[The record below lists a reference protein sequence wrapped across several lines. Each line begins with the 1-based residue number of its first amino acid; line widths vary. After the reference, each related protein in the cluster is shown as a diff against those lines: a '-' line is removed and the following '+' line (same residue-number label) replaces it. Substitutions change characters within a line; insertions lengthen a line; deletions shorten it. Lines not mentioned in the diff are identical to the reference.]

1 MKKWYGGI
9 LIIALAMVLV
19 IRYSLVEK
27 QSQKHSAYS
36 FFRNHQTNSSYIEDE
51 GAIRSSQ
58 EQKTRNR
65 LKRPSLI
72 TVEGLW
78 DLYSPT
84 NFSVEE
90 SRVMVVWTQM
100 RSLLARSDS
109 LPETAQGVKEA
120 STAWKEMLAAI
131 AEEKS
136 SNVMNSSN
144 PRYVAENKNCPFS
157 VSILNDTISSEGVV
171 LKFPCGLVDGS
182 SITLIGIPEE
192 HRGSFQIELIESQLQ
207 GEPRPPIILHYNVT
221 LPGNELTEDPV
232 IVQNMWSTERGWG
245 KEERCPAHGST
256 SDRKVDGL
264 VRCNEPIVRSVIGEN
279 LGGIQPSS
287 SNRINASEGTPHINV
302 ANFPFVE
309 GNPFTATIW
318 VGSEGFHMTV
328 NGRHETS
335 FAYKEKFEPWLVSGV
350 KVAGGLSLLSALAN
364 GLPVPEDLDL
374 IGDAEN
380 LKAPPVSKKRLKLL
394 VGVFSTGNNFERRM
408 ALRRSWMQYK
418 AVHSGDVAVRFFV
431 GLQKNRQV
439 NIKLWRESN
448 FFGDIQLMPFV
459 DYYSLITLKTI
470 AICIL
475 GGKILPA
482 KYIMKTDDDAFVR
495 IDEVLSSLDGKVSNG
510 LLYGRI
516 SFDSE
521 PHRDKDSK
529 WYISMEEWP
538 HVSYPAWAH
547 GPGYIISR
555 DIAKFIVQGHQGGHL
570 MLFKLEDVAMGI
582 WIEQFKKSG
591 QEVHYINDERFYN
604 TGCESDY
611 VLAHYQSP
619 RMVLC
624 LWEKLQVQ
632 HQPVCC
638 E

>member
-1 MKKWYGGI
+1 MKKWSGGI
-9 LIIALAMVLV
+9 LITALAMVLV
-19 IRYSLVEK
+19 LRYSLMEN

-36 FFRNHQTNSSYIEDE
+36 FFRNHPTNSSHLDDKGGIKPSQKPK
-51 GAIRSSQ
+51 IRNLP
-58 EQKTRNR
+58 KT
-65 LKRPSLI
+65 KRASLI
-72 TVEGLW
+72 AFEGLS
-78 DLYSPT
+78 DLYSPR

-90 SRVMVVWTQM
+90 SRFMVVWAQM

-109 LPETAQGVKEA
+109 LPETAQGIKEA
-120 STAWKEMLAAI
+120 SIAWKEMLAAVE
-131 AEEKS
+131 EEKS
-136 SNVMNSSN
+136 SRSMNSSD
-144 PRYVAENKNCPFS
+144 PRYEAENKNCPFS
-157 VSILNDTISSEGVV
+157 VNMSNNTISSDGVV

-182 SITLIGIPEE
+182 SITLIGIPDVQL
-192 HRGSFQIELIESQLQ
+192 GSFQIELLGSQLQ

-221 LPGNELTEDPV
+221 LPGNKLTEDPV
-232 IVQNMWSTERGWG
+232 IVQNMWSSERGWG

-256 SDRKVDGL
+256 SDLKVDGL
-264 VRCNEPIVRSVIGEN
+264 VRCNEQIVRTVN

-287 SNRINASEGTPHINV
+287 SERTNASEGTSRISV
-302 ANFPFVE
+302 GNFPFVE
-309 GNPFTATIW
+309 GNPFTATVW
-318 VGSEGFHMTV
+318 VGSEGFHMAV

-335 FAYKEKFEPWLVSGV
+335 FAYREKFEPWLVSGV

-364 GLPVPEDLDL
+364 CLPVSEDLDL
-374 IGDAEN
+374 IGDAEQ
-380 LKAPPVSKKRLKLL
+380 LKAPPVSKKRIKLL

-418 AVHSGDVAVRFFV
+418 AVRSGDVAVRFFV

-439 NIKLWRESN
+439 NIKLWRESQL
-448 FFGDIQLMPFV
+448 FGDIQLVPFV

-475 GGKILPA
+475 GVKILPA

-495 IDEVLSSLDGKVSNG
+495 MDEILSSLEGKVSNG
-510 LLYGRI
+510 LLYGLI

-521 PHRDKDSK
+521 PQRDRDSK
-529 WYISMEEWP
+529 WYISAKEWP
-538 HVSYPAWAH
+538 HPSYPPWAH

-555 DIAKFIVQGHQGGHL
+555 DIAKFIVQGHQEGHL

-582 WIEQFKKSG
+582 WIEQFKNSG
-591 QEVHYINDERFYN
+591 QEVHYITDERFYN
-604 TGCESDY
+604 TGCESNY
-611 VLAHYQSP
+611 VLAHYQGP
-619 RMVLC
+619 RLVLC

-632 HQPVCC
+632 HEPLCC